1 MGVNGDSSVSSFGGS
16 RRMGIPLFPRLV
28 VAGEW
33 GFLCFLVSSLYKVVG
48 AGERDRSGVAVAG
61 CELVWVALFGGK
73 SWHRY
78 GHPATAAVAG
88 ASSVSPLVMCSRSRN
103 SVCHRKGEKEGEMV
117 HFRFLSDTATAAVAL
132 KQLHF
137 HFVVVGLRCIS
148 TCAWFIFSK
157 YNTFGNARSHHKL
170 RSISARTSYFY
181 EYLRETES
189 KNWFIRF

>member
-1 MGVNGDSSVSSFGGS
+1 MA
-16 RRMGIPLFPRLV
+16 
-28 VAGEW
+28 AGE
-33 GFLCFLVSSLYKVVG
+33 GKGIYKVVG
-48 AGERDRSGVAVAG
+48 AEWGGGRGVWAG
-61 CELVWVALFGGK
+61 SSRPFWWESSAPL
-73 SWHRY
+73 RY

-88 ASSVSPLVMCSRSRN
+88 ASSVSPLVICSRSRN
-103 SVCHRKGEKEGEMV
+103 SVCHRKAEKEAEMV